1 VSSPIGA
8 FLCPPG
14 FAGPKGLR
22 ALSREGTVAF
32 EAARGLRRR
41 QTDRRGTAPAPYA
54 RAGRALATE
63 PVMLVPGFMAGDWTL
78 VRLAGF
84 LRDNGFR
91 SYRSHMRVN
100 AGCTQQAGERLER
113 RLESVAIRRDSKVTI
128 VGHSLGGLLARGLA
142 TRRPDLVA
150 GIVTMG
156 SPVLAPGA
164 VHGLLAWDAQMLTRL
179 SRAGFGGMM
188 SDDCVAGRCARDSW
202 EETQAP
208 MSPEVGYTAIYSRR
222 DGIVDWRSCLDPFA
236 EHVEV
241 RTSHC
246 GMAVDPVV
254 FDHVLEA
261 LRAHRLGRANLATPA
276 ASLPAAPLA
285 SVD

>member
-1 VSSPIGA
+1 MSSPIGA

-14 FAGPKGLR
+14 FAGPRGLR
-22 ALSREGTVAF
+22 ALSREGTVAL
-32 EAARGLRRR
+32 EAARGVHRGL
-41 QTDRRGTAPAPYA
+41 TDRRDSRPAAYA
-54 RAGRALATE
+54 RAGRSLPTE
-63 PVMLVPGFMAGDWTL
+63 PVMTVPGFLAGDWTL
-78 VRLAGF
+78 VRLASF

-91 SYRSHMRVN
+91 CYRSHIRVN
-100 AGCTQQAGERLER
+100 AGCTQRAGERLER
-113 RLESVAIRRDSKVTI
+113 RLETIAIRRDSKVTL

-164 VHGLLAWDAQMLTRL
+164 VHPVLAWDAEVLTRL
-179 SRAGFGGMM
+179 SRAGFSSMM
-188 SDDCVAGRCARDSW
+188 SADCVAGRCARDSW
-202 EETQAP
+202 EATQVP
-208 MSPEVGYTAIYSRR
+208 LSPEVGYTAIYSRR

-246 GMAVDPVV
+246 GMALDPVV
-254 FDHVLEA
+254 FDKVLAA
-261 LRAHRLGRANLATPA
+261 LHAHRLSRANR
-276 ASLPAAPLA
+276 ASAQAAPLA